1 LKKYLFCYPDKKDY
15 LLIKF
20 FTRTC
25 RVTNTRLF
33 QKCTACGEDNTVGH
47 ASNSCKEKMTEE
59 ERRNYTEEFKI
70 LFQKGKIEI
79 GREKQLYDYLLWTIF
94 KIEDREGINKEI
106 RQLVENM
113 KTVITKLILTKE
125 ERSDYTDD

>member
-1 LKKYLFCYPDKKDY
+1 
-15 LLIKF
+15 
-20 FTRTC
+20 
-25 RVTNTRLF
+25 
-33 QKCTACGEDNTVGH
+33 
-47 ASNSCKEKMTEE
+47 MTEE

-70 LFQKGKIEI
+70 LFQKAKIEI
-79 GREKQLYDYLLWTIF
+79 GIEKQLYDYLLWTMF

-106 RQLVENM
+106 RQLVEKM